1 MLMPARVN
9 SLHFFLLAI
18 SCLSINNMTIGQ
30 GIAIEPVQKDS
41 IYSIR
46 VLYNKVVLAVDET
59 PFSIYLSNIDGSSTA
74 NFSATKAIV
83 TKSTR
88 DEIHLNYKVFI
99 PALTV
104 DLFAEVVYKLVNEN
118 VVRKSV
124 RLFQPSMPG
133 LKFILEEKTS
143 PVTTPKLFVTFEE
156 NDFPGGLVHE
166 MFPAMGFI
174 TPSNEV
180 VAVLTDAGYKNQYTR
195 NTRRRFTENGG
206 GFVGMRKLP
215 DAALFS
221 ISDSS
226 DNKKSNYFLKQTYG
240 EYYDLDIARDSAI
253 NLKEQFKSRGDL
265 PVFIK
270 ENNISFTG
278 KKNGPSG
285 VEAIIHLPGQHI
297 YSISFQAKGNTPL
310 KLKLF
315 RVKNGRKTIELED
328 GIKYIDNFPT
338 DSSNWKEFKG
348 SILIPYI
355 GNDDISIFLGPTA
368 NTDVQ
373 LEIKDL
379 NIVQHQVSPKPYNIL
394 PLGDTVEKISYVFIE
409 PWQSHQQFMISCQ
422 TRLAEG
428 MNFQGS
434 AIEKMMY
441 ANVNMLTW
449 ISDINDFSPF
459 LVPNMNYAPD
469 MYNRD
474 TYFSVVATYNKNLN
488 IKLWE
493 KWGKTQTAN
502 GAIGTIITPSMGSV
516 EVKDNEA
523 TILWLQWALLNKR
536 RFNIEL
542 PKEKID
548 RAVNYVL
555 NEFDPDRDGVCEA
568 YFPLNQIDVIN
579 YEPKTHRLAAN
590 QGIFA
595 VALKTIKALGYNEVS
610 DEYINRAVTA
620 YRNFY
625 DPVRKHLLFDTRYPD
640 LISLTDLEPE
650 FLSIWLFNEKMLTDE
665 MVTNHLDRMPLL
677 NKNPKAPHPE
687 LGTTAPILIRVNG
700 RNNKFSYF
708 TKAYQ
713 PFEKFGEENYIDG
726 RNDGYYYNGGS
737 WLRPEY
743 CAYVTGLKHGWD
755 KALSMMENRVW
766 AEVNLNPAWPFSKE
780 FIPTKWMTT
789 DSWWPSTKGLSWNI
803 FILIANEV
811 AGFRKPGMDQ
821 LIR

>member
-1 MLMPARVN
+1 MLTITCQ
-9 SLHFFLLAI
+9 FL
-18 SCLSINNMTIGQ
+18 NNQAMGQ
-30 GIAIEPVQKDS
+30 GISIETVQKDS
-41 IYSIR
+41 FYSVR
-46 VLYNKVVLAVDET
+46 VLNNGIVQAIDEI
-59 PFSIYLSNIDGSSTA
+59 PFSLYVSNIDGTATAKLPALKAGIVHSS
-74 NFSATKAIV
+74 K
-83 TKSTR
+83 
-88 DEIHLNYKVFI
+88 DEIHLACKVFI
-99 PALTV
+99 PELTV
-104 DLFAEVVYKLVNEN
+104 DLSAEIIYKVVNES

-133 LKFILEEKTS
+133 LKFILQEKTA
-143 PVTTPKLFVTFEE
+143 PVNVPKQFVTFEE
-156 NDFPGGLVHE
+156 NNFPGGLVHE
-166 MFPAMGFI
+166 IFPAMGFI
-174 TPSNEV
+174 TPDNNV
-180 VAVLTDAGYKNQYTR
+180 VGVLTDAGYKNQYTR

-206 GFVGMRKLP
+206 GFVGMRKLA
-215 DAALFS
+215 DAGLFS
-221 ISDSS
+221 VSDSIE
-226 DNKKSNYFLKQTYG
+226 NRAGNYFLKQTYG
-240 EYYDLDIARDSAI
+240 EYYDLENAKGSAI
-253 NLKEQFKSRGDL
+253 NLSGQFKARGNL
-265 PVFIK
+265 NVIIN
-270 ENNISFTG
+270 ENNISFKG
-278 KKNGPSG
+278 KKHGPSG
-285 VEAIIHLPGQHI
+285 VEAIVHLPGQNV
-297 YSISFQAKGNTPL
+297 YTISFQAKGNKPVM
-310 KLKLF
+310 LKLF
-315 RVKNGRKTIELED
+315 RVKNGRKTVELED
-328 GIKYIDNFPT
+328 GVKYIDNFPT
-338 DSSNWKEFKG
+338 DTSNWNNFKG
-348 SILIPYI
+348 SVLIPYI
-355 GNDDISIFLGPTA
+355 GSDDISIFIGPA
-368 NTDVQ
+368 GNNEVH
-373 LEIKDL
+373 LEINDFS
-379 NIVQHQVSPKPYNIL
+379 IVQHWVSPKPYNIL
-394 PLGDTVEKISYVFIE
+394 PQGDTVEKTSYIFIE
-409 PWQSHQQFMISCQ
+409 PWQSQHQFMISCQ

-428 MNFQGS
+428 MGFQGS
-434 AIEKMMY
+434 EIEKMMY

-474 TYFSVVATYNKNLN
+474 TYFSIVATYNKYLNLS
-488 IKLWE
+488 LWE

-536 RFNIEL
+536 RFKIQL

-568 YFPLNQIDVIN
+568 HFPLNQIDVIT

-610 DEYINRAVTA
+610 DDYIKRAVAA
-620 YRNFY
+620 YKNFY
-625 DPVRKHLLFDTRYPD
+625 DPVRKHLQFDTRYPD

-687 LGTTAPILIRVNG
+687 LGTTAPILIRVTG

-726 RNDGYYYNGGS
+726 KNDGYYYNGGS

-743 CAYVTGLKHGWD
+743 CAYVTGLKHGWGN
-755 KALSMMENRVW
+755 ALSMMENRAW
-766 AEVNLNPAWPFSKE
+766 AEINLNPAWPFSKE
-780 FIPTKWMTT
+780 FIPTKWTTT
-789 DSWWPSTKGLSWNI
+789 DSWWPSTKGLSWNV
-803 FILIANEV
+803 FILMANEV
-811 AGFRKPGMDQ
+811 AGLRKPDVDP
-821 LIR
+821 RSR

>member
-1 MLMPARVN
+1 MLIPESRNIV
-9 SLHFFLLAI
+9 HFFI
-18 SCLSINNMTIGQ
+18 LSIMCLFINQAIGQ

-41 IYSIR
+41 YYSVKI
-46 VLYNKVVLAVDET
+46 LQNGVVLAIDEI
-59 PFSIYLSNIDGSSTA
+59 PFSIQLSNIDGSATATLPALTATLTQSTS
-74 NFSATKAIV
+74 N
-83 TKSTR
+83 
-88 DEIHLNYKVFI
+88 EIHLNYEVFI

-143 PVTTPKLFVTFEE
+143 AVNVPKQFITFEE

-174 TPSNEV
+174 TPGNYV

-206 GFVGMRKLP
+206 GFVGMRKLA
-215 DAALFS
+215 DANLFS
-221 ISDSS
+221 TSDSFK
-226 DNKKSNYFLKQTYG
+226 NKKGDYFLKQSYG
-240 EYYDLDIARDSAI
+240 EYYDLDNAKDSAI
-253 NLKEQFKSRGDL
+253 NLKDQFKTRGDL
-265 PVFIK
+265 KVLIK
-270 ENNISFTG
+270 DNYISFKGNTHIS
-278 KKNGPSG
+278 SG
-285 VEAIIHLPGQHI
+285 AEAVVHLPGQNV
-297 YSISFQAKGNTPL
+297 YTISFQAKGNTPL
-310 KLKLF
+310 MLKLF
-315 RVKNGRKTIELED
+315 RVKNGKKTIELED
-328 GIKYIDNFPT
+328 GVKYIDNFTT
-338 DSSNWKEFKG
+338 DTSNWKNFKG

-355 GNDDISIFLGPTA
+355 GSDDISVFIGPSGKK
-368 NTDVQ
+368 DVQ
-373 LEIKDL
+373 LDIKDFRIL
-379 NIVQHQVSPKPYNIL
+379 QHRVEPKPYNIL
-394 PLGDTVEKISYVFIE
+394 PQGDTVEKTSYIFIE
-409 PWQSHQQFMISCQ
+409 PWQSQHQFMISSQ

-428 MNFQGS
+428 MGFQGS

-474 TYFSVVATYNKNLN
+474 TYFSVVATYNKYLNLN
-488 IKLWE
+488 LWE
-493 KWGKTQTAN
+493 KWGKTQIAN

-536 RFNIEL
+536 RFKAEL

-548 RAVNYVL
+548 RAVAYVL

-568 YFPLNQIDVIN
+568 HFPLNQIDVIT

-590 QGIFA
+590 QGMFA
-595 VALKTIKALGYNEVS
+595 VALKTIKALDYDEVS
-610 DEYINRAVTA
+610 DGYINKAVAA
-620 YRNFY
+620 YKNFY
-625 DPVRKHLLFDTRYPD
+625 DPTRKHLLFDTRYPD

-665 MVTNHLDRMPLL
+665 MVKNHLDRMPLL

-687 LGTTAPILIRVNG
+687 LGTTAPILIRVTG
-700 RNNKFSYF
+700 KQFYYF
-708 TKAYQ
+708 TKDYQ
-713 PFEKFGEENYIDG
+713 PFEKFGEENYTDG
-726 RNDGYYYNGGS
+726 KNDGYYYNGGS
-737 WLRPEY
+737 WFRPEY
-743 CAYVTGLKHGWD
+743 CAYVTGLKHGWN
-755 KALSMMENRVW
+755 KALHMMENRVW
-766 AEVNLNPAWPFSKE
+766 AEMNLNPAWPFSKE
-780 FIPTKWMTT
+780 FIPTKWTTT
-789 DSWWPSTKGLSWNI
+789 DSWWPSTKGLSWNV

-811 AGFRKPGMDQ
+811 AGLRKPGFDQ
-821 LIR
+821 GY

>member
-1 MLMPARVN
+1 MLTITCQ
-9 SLHFFLLAI
+9 FL
-18 SCLSINNMTIGQ
+18 NNQAMGQ
-30 GIAIEPVQKDS
+30 GISIETVQKDS
-41 IYSIR
+41 FYSVR
-46 VLYNKVVLAVDET
+46 VLNNGIVQAIDEI
-59 PFSIYLSNIDGSSTA
+59 PFSLYVSNIDGTATAKLPALKAGIVHSS
-74 NFSATKAIV
+74 K
-83 TKSTR
+83 
-88 DEIHLNYKVFI
+88 DEIHLVCKVFI
-99 PALTV
+99 PELTV
-104 DLFAEVVYKLVNEN
+104 DLSAEIIYKVVNES
-118 VVRKSV
+118 VLRKSV

-133 LKFILEEKTS
+133 FKFILQENTA
-143 PVTTPKLFVTFEE
+143 PVNVPKQFVTFEE
-156 NDFPGGLVHE
+156 NNFPGGLVHE
-166 MFPAMGFI
+166 IFPAMGFI
-174 TPSNEV
+174 TPDNNV
-180 VAVLTDAGYKNQYTR
+180 VGVLTDAGYKNQYTR

-206 GFVGMRKLP
+206 GFVGMRKLA
-215 DAALFS
+215 DAGLFS
-221 ISDSS
+221 VSDSIE
-226 DNKKSNYFLKQTYG
+226 NRAGNYFLKQTYG
-240 EYYDLDIARDSAI
+240 EYYDLENAKGSAI
-253 NLKEQFKSRGDL
+253 NLSGQFKARGNL
-265 PVFIK
+265 NVIIN
-270 ENNISFTG
+270 ENNISFKG
-278 KKNGPSG
+278 KKHGPSG
-285 VEAIIHLPGQHI
+285 VEAIVHLPGQNV
-297 YSISFQAKGNTPL
+297 YTISFQAKGNKPVM
-310 KLKLF
+310 LKLF
-315 RVKNGRKTIELED
+315 RVKNGRKTVELED
-328 GIKYIDNFPT
+328 GVKYIDNFPT
-338 DSSNWKEFKG
+338 DTSNWNNFKG
-348 SILIPYI
+348 SVLIPYI
-355 GNDDISIFLGPTA
+355 GSDDISIFIGPA
-368 NTDVQ
+368 GNNEVH
-373 LEIKDL
+373 LEINDFS
-379 NIVQHQVSPKPYNIL
+379 IVQHWVSPKPYNIL
-394 PLGDTVEKISYVFIE
+394 PQGDTVEKTSYIFIE
-409 PWQSHQQFMISCQ
+409 PWQSQHQFMISCQ

-428 MNFQGS
+428 MGFQGS
-434 AIEKMMY
+434 EIEKMMY

-474 TYFSVVATYNKNLN
+474 TYFSIVATYNKYLNLS
-488 IKLWE
+488 LWE

-536 RFNIEL
+536 RFKIQL

-568 YFPLNQIDVIN
+568 HFPLNQIDVIT

-610 DEYINRAVTA
+610 DDYIKRAVAA
-620 YRNFY
+620 YKNFY
-625 DPVRKHLLFDTRYPD
+625 DPVRKHLQFDTRYPD

-687 LGTTAPILIRVNG
+687 LGTTAPILIRVTG

-726 RNDGYYYNGGS
+726 KNDGYYYNGGS

-743 CAYVTGLKHGWD
+743 CAYVTGLKHGWG
-755 KALSMMENRVW
+755 KALSMMENRAW
-766 AEVNLNPAWPFSKE
+766 AEINLNPAWPFSKE
-780 FIPTKWMTT
+780 FIPTKWTTT
-789 DSWWPSTKGLSWNI
+789 DSWWPSTKGLSWNL

-811 AGFRKPGMDQ
+811 AGLRKPGMDQ

>member
-1 MLMPARVN
+1 MLTITCQ
-9 SLHFFLLAI
+9 FL
-18 SCLSINNMTIGQ
+18 NNQAMGQ
-30 GIAIEPVQKDS
+30 GISIETVQKDS
-41 IYSIR
+41 FYSVR
-46 VLYNKVVLAVDET
+46 VLNNGIVQAIDEI
-59 PFSIYLSNIDGSSTA
+59 PFSLYVSNIDGTATAKLPALKAGIVHSS
-74 NFSATKAIV
+74 K
-83 TKSTR
+83 
-88 DEIHLNYKVFI
+88 DEIHLVCKVFI
-99 PALTV
+99 PELTV
-104 DLFAEVVYKLVNEN
+104 DLSAEIIYKVVNES
-118 VVRKSV
+118 VLRKSV

-133 LKFILEEKTS
+133 FKFILQENTA
-143 PVTTPKLFVTFEE
+143 PVNVPKQFVTFEE
-156 NDFPGGLVHE
+156 NNFPGGLVHE
-166 MFPAMGFI
+166 IFPAMGFI
-174 TPSNEV
+174 TPDNNV
-180 VAVLTDAGYKNQYTR
+180 VGVLTDAGYKNQYTR

-206 GFVGMRKLP
+206 GFVGMRKLA
-215 DAALFS
+215 DAGLFS
-221 ISDSS
+221 VSDSIE
-226 DNKKSNYFLKQTYG
+226 NRAGNYFLKQTYG
-240 EYYDLDIARDSAI
+240 EYYDLENAKGSAI
-253 NLKEQFKSRGDL
+253 NLSGQFKARGNL
-265 PVFIK
+265 NVIIN
-270 ENNISFTG
+270 ENNISFKG
-278 KKNGPSG
+278 KKHGPSG
-285 VEAIIHLPGQHI
+285 VEAIVHLPGQNV
-297 YSISFQAKGNTPL
+297 YTISFQAKGNKPVM
-310 KLKLF
+310 LKLF
-315 RVKNGRKTIELED
+315 RVKNGRKTVELED
-328 GIKYIDNFPT
+328 GVKYIDNFPT
-338 DSSNWKEFKG
+338 DTSNWNNFKG
-348 SILIPYI
+348 SVLIPYI
-355 GNDDISIFLGPTA
+355 GSDDISIFIGPA
-368 NTDVQ
+368 GNNEVH
-373 LEIKDL
+373 LEINDFS
-379 NIVQHQVSPKPYNIL
+379 IVQHWVSPKPYNIL
-394 PLGDTVEKISYVFIE
+394 PQGDTVEKTSYIFIE
-409 PWQSHQQFMISCQ
+409 PWQSQHQFMISCQ

-428 MNFQGS
+428 MGFQGS
-434 AIEKMMY
+434 EIEKMMY

-474 TYFSVVATYNKNLN
+474 TYFSIVATYNKYLNLS
-488 IKLWE
+488 LWE

-536 RFNIEL
+536 RFKIQL

-568 YFPLNQIDVIN
+568 HFPLNQIDVIT

-610 DEYINRAVTA
+610 DDYIKRAVAA
-620 YRNFY
+620 YKNFY
-625 DPVRKHLLFDTRYPD
+625 DPVRKHLQFDTRYPD

-687 LGTTAPILIRVNG
+687 LGTTAPILIRVTG

-726 RNDGYYYNGGS
+726 KNDGYYYNGGS

-743 CAYVTGLKHGWD
+743 CAYVTGLKHGWGN
-755 KALSMMENRVW
+755 ALSMMENRAW
-766 AEVNLNPAWPFSKE
+766 AEINLNPAWPFSKE
-780 FIPTKWMTT
+780 FIPTKWTTT
-789 DSWWPSTKGLSWNI
+789 DSWWPSTKGLSWNL

-811 AGFRKPGMDQ
+811 AGLRKPGMDQ

>member
-1 MLMPARVN
+1 MFSSMNTFLIFMLTITCQ
-9 SLHFFLLAI
+9 FL
-18 SCLSINNMTIGQ
+18 NNQAMGQ
-30 GIAIEPVQKDS
+30 GISIETVQKDS
-41 IYSIR
+41 FYSVR
-46 VLYNKVVLAVDET
+46 VLNNGIVQAIDEI
-59 PFSIYLSNIDGSSTA
+59 PFSLYVSNIDGTATAKLPALKAGIVHSS
-74 NFSATKAIV
+74 K
-83 TKSTR
+83 
-88 DEIHLNYKVFI
+88 DEIHLACKVFI
-99 PALTV
+99 PELTV
-104 DLFAEVVYKLVNEN
+104 DLSAEIIYKVVNES

-133 LKFILEEKTS
+133 LKFILQEKTA
-143 PVTTPKLFVTFEE
+143 PVNVPKQFVTFEE
-156 NDFPGGLVHE
+156 NNFPGGLVHE
-166 MFPAMGFI
+166 IFPAMGFI
-174 TPSNEV
+174 TPGNYV
-180 VAVLTDAGYKNQYTR
+180 VGVLTDAGYKNQYTR

-206 GFVGMRKLP
+206 GFVGMRKLA

-221 ISDSS
+221 ISDSIE
-226 DNKKSNYFLKQTYG
+226 NKAGNYFLKQTYG
-240 EYYDLDIARDSAI
+240 EYYDLENAKGSAI
-253 NLKEQFKSRGDL
+253 NLSGQFKARGNL
-265 PVFIK
+265 NVIIN
-270 ENNISFTG
+270 ENNISFKG
-278 KKNGPSG
+278 KKHGPSG
-285 VEAIIHLPGQHI
+285 VEAIVHLPGQNV
-297 YSISFQAKGNTPL
+297 YTISFQAKGNTPVM
-310 KLKLF
+310 LKLF
-315 RVKNGRKTIELED
+315 RMKNGRKTVELED
-328 GIKYIDNFPT
+328 GVKYIDNFPT
-338 DSSNWKEFKG
+338 DTSNWNNFKG
-348 SILIPYI
+348 SVLIPYI
-355 GNDDISIFLGPTA
+355 GSDDISVFIGPA
-368 NTDVQ
+368 GNNEVH
-373 LEIKDL
+373 LEINDFS
-379 NIVQHQVSPKPYNIL
+379 IVQHMVSPKPYNIL
-394 PLGDTVEKISYVFIE
+394 PQGDTVEKTSYIFIE
-409 PWQSHQQFMISCQ
+409 PWQSQHQFMISCQ

-428 MNFQGS
+428 MGFQGS
-434 AIEKMMY
+434 EIEKMMY

-474 TYFSVVATYNKNLN
+474 TYFSIVATYNKYLNLS
-488 IKLWE
+488 LWD

-536 RFNIEL
+536 RFKVQL

-568 YFPLNQIDVIN
+568 HFPLNQIDVIT
-579 YEPKTHRLAAN
+579 YEPKTNRLAAN

-610 DEYINRAVTA
+610 DDYINKAVAA
-620 YRNFY
+620 YKNFY

-650 FLSIWLFNEKMLTDE
+650 FLSIWLFNEKMLTDD

-700 RNNKFSYF
+700 RNNRFSYF
-708 TKAYQ
+708 TKEYQ
-713 PFEKFGEENYIDG
+713 PFEKFGEANYIDG

-755 KALSMMENRVW
+755 KALSMMENRAW
-766 AEVNLNPAWPFSKE
+766 AEINLNPAWPFSKE
-780 FIPTKWMTT
+780 FIPTKWTTT
-789 DSWWPSTKGLSWNI
+789 DSWWPSTKGLSWNV
-803 FILIANEV
+803 FILMANEV
-811 AGFRKPGMDQ
+811 AGLRKPDVDP
-821 LIR
+821 RSR